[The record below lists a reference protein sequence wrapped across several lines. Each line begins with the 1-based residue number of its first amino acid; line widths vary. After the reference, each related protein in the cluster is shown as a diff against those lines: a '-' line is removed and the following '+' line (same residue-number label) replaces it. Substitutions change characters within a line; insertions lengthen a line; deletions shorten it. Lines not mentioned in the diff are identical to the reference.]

1 MKSTLT
7 KGLIASAAAFAIV
20 GAFAQ
25 VQTGTPS
32 NGSSLGVTPPPS
44 TSTTTDTSRLS
55 SDCSTIA
62 ARQRSHQD
70 GGPQINSMTN
80 CGNNTAV
87 TTMGAAPAAQPATVG
102 STADKSP
109 GYMASGSTSSTTTAS
124 TPSDDTTV
132 ASASPAP
139 KKHRAKADRG

>member
-1 MKSTLT
+1 MKSILT
-7 KGLIASAAAFAIV
+7 KGLIASAAAFAIA

-25 VQTGTPS
+25 VQTGEPT
-32 NGSSLGVTPPPS
+32 NGSKLGVTPPPS

-55 SDCSTIA
+55 TDCSTIA

-70 GGPQINSMTN
+70 GGAQINGMTN
-80 CGNNTAV
+80 CGSNAAV
-87 TTMGAAPAAQPATVG
+87 TTMGAAPAQPATVG
-102 STADKSP
+102 STADTS
-109 GYMASGSTSSTTTAS
+109 SSTTAS
-124 TPSDDTTV
+124 SSPAPAAAPMDNSSDTKM